1 MATPFRSMAA
11 SASAAGSR
19 RIACNM
25 SQAGWTEKLE
35 LCFQLMETG
44 ERKLLDKWI
53 ANWSD
58 KVDFDVYP
66 VLPSQIAAEQVFSRL
81 K

>member
-1 MATPFRSMAA
+1 
-11 SASAAGSR
+11 
-19 RIACNM
+19 M

-58 KVDFDVYP
+58 IVDFDAYP